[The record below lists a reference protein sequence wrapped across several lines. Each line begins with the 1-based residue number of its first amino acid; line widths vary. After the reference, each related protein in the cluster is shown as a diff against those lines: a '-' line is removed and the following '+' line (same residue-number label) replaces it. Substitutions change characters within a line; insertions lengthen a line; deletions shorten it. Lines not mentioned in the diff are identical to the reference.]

1 MNSTEPFVT
10 IAISTFNR
18 ANSFLETAVRSAMA
32 QDYPHLEIIVSDNCS
47 TDATSELIAS
57 LRDDRIVYIRHPK
70 NIGANN
76 NFNFCLERARGDY
89 FLLLHDDDVIDS
101 DFVKACMQAVDEGSV
116 PGLIRTGTRVIDADG
131 ELKSERSN
139 RAEGFTVTDF
149 IFSWFEEKTSLYLC
163 STLFHTK
170 TLRDVG
176 GFHSPKNLYQDVAAE
191 LRVVARLGWVDVPEI
206 KASFRRHDEN
216 MGGARLVEWCDDSLY
231 LVELMCQLSPQDA
244 TEIRRIGM
252 FFFCKQNYDRAAR
265 IESRMRRMAAQLA
278 VYRKFEYVYS
288 PLGLRLDD
296 WRKRSGRANPNPAR
310 RTR

>member
-1 MNSTEPFVT
+1 MNSGDPFVT

-18 ANSFLETAVRSAMA
+18 ADSFLETAVRSAMA

-47 TDATSELIAS
+47 TDATGELIAS

-101 DFVKACMQAVDEGSV
+101 DFVKACMQAIDQGSE

-131 ELKSERSN
+131 KLKSERSN
-139 RAEGFTVTDF
+139 RTEGSTVTDF
-149 IFSWFEEKTSLYLC
+149 IFSWLEKKTSLYLC

-170 TLRDVG
+170 TLRDAG

-191 LRVVARLGWVDVPEI
+191 LRVVARLGWVDVPDV
-206 KASFRRHDEN
+206 KASFRRHAEN
-216 MGGARLVEWCDDSLY
+216 LGGARLIEWCDDSLY
-231 LVELMCQLSPQDA
+231 LIDLMCKLSPQSA
-244 TEIRRIGM
+244 AEIRRTGM
-252 FFFCKQNYDRAAR
+252 HYFCRQNYERAGRIKSRAR
-265 IESRMRRMAAQLA
+265 RFAAQLA
-278 VYRKFEYVYS
+278 VYRKFNYVYS
-288 PLGLRLDD
+288 PLALRLDE
-296 WRKRSGRANPNPAR
+296 WRKHSARGNPNPTC
-310 RTR
+310 RTG